1 MAGSASSIYYNY
13 DGTVL
18 RLGRGFIGS
27 EGIQYPSNWL
37 GITTDEDKLAIG
49 ITIGAA
55 PPTLTFDSRF
65 WIGFGTDG
73 NLIARQFADVGVG
86 TATTEGIRT
95 RFKVQEVQN
104 AVNTLSGTGWL
115 IIRNTEFGDAI
126 PVGVTSYR
134 SEVISVG
141 QSRVGMIS
149 ATTDNGMLESLIT
162 GAGTSSIPG
171 YTTTFLPNYPNP
183 EDYYYERDIEL

>member
-18 RLGRGFIGS
+18 RLGRGFIGTG
-27 EGIQYPSNWL
+27 GIQYPPNWL
-37 GITTDEDKLAIG
+37 EITTDEDKLAIG

-55 PPTLTFDSRF
+55 STLTFDSRF

-86 TATTEGIRT
+86 TATTEGLRT
-95 RFKVQEVQN
+95 SYKKSEVQN

-115 IIRNTEFGDAI
+115 IIRNTEFSTAI

-171 YTTTFLPNYPNP
+171 YTTTILPNYPNS
-183 EDYYYERDIEL
+183 EDYYYQRDIEL